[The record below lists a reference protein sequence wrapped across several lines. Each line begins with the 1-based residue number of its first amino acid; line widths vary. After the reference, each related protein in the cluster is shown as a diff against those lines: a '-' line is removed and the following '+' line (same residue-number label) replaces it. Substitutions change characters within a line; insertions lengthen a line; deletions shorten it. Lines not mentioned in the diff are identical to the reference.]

1 MAYTQKRSPLKQLSG
16 STYGPM
22 NKINKI
28 ATIGTPTSI
37 STPREKEERTVIS
50 PSGSGYINASES
62 ISSQVKKQKPNNSS
76 TSSIE
81 LPEVTDNSLKRANRK
96 EKRAERKEDRAAYK
110 SAYKENI
117 EPFTAAVPVD
127 SSFSSIMAATAQ
139 NIAKHLGSSISA
151 RKAAKKSLM
160 AEKPSSKIEPMTTKE
175 APKSVAPPTEERST
189 ISPSAKPTPTKT
201 KPAFLPLARKESN
214 ESGST
219 VKIKSIGEQLGLNTS
234 KMPKPP
240 TDLEMETGIKPIG
253 SQIGPKNF
261 KQNMYPDA
269 PWKKYAPESRAASK
283 AMEGMQRDMRNVFTE
298 GGTKR
303 ISSDQREI
311 INKAG
316 SDFDSYRSDAEKNR
330 YDQRASQ
337 RIERETDL
345 AKNKE
350 EKAKSMQEKRN
361 ESIEASKKRL
371 GINMVGDGFSK
382 AMLRKSK
389 YKK

>member
-1 MAYTQKRSPLKQLSG
+1 MAYNQKRSPLKQTSG
-16 STYGPM
+16 
-22 NKINKI
+22 
-28 ATIGTPTSI
+28 IGSVA
-37 STPREKEERTVIS
+37 SYKQERKNIES
-50 PSGSGYINASES
+50 DFSSGGGYINASTS
-62 ISSQVKKQKPNNSS
+62 LASQIKKQKPNNSF

-96 EKRAERKEDRAAYK
+96 EKRAESKEDRQAYK

-127 SSFSSIMAATAQ
+127 SSFSSMMAATAQ
-139 NIAKHLGSSISA
+139 NIAKHLGSAISA

-160 AEKPSSKIEPMTTKE
+160 EEKPSLVEPMTPKE
-175 APKSVAPPTEERST
+175 APKSFASPTEERSIT
-189 ISPSAKPTPTKT
+189 SPSVPSTPPKT

-214 ESGST
+214 ESESKI
-219 VKIKSIGEQLGLNTS
+219 KIKSIGEQLGLNTS

-240 TDLEMETGIKPIG
+240 TDLEMETGVKPIG

-303 ISSDQREI
+303 ISSDQRDI

>member
-1 MAYTQKRSPLKQLSG
+1 MAYTQKKSPLKQTSG
-16 STYGPM
+16 
-22 NKINKI
+22 
-28 ATIGTPTSI
+28 IGSVA
-37 STPREKEERTVIS
+37 SYKQERKNMES
-50 PSGSGYINASES
+50 DFSSGGGYINASES
-62 ISSQVKKQKPNNSS
+62 ISSQIKKQNPNNSS
-76 TSSIE
+76 TSSIQ
-81 LPEVTDNSLKRANRK
+81 LPDVTDNSLKRANRK
-96 EKRAERKEDRAAYK
+96 EKRAERKEDRGAYK

-127 SSFSSIMAATAQ
+127 SSFSSMMAATAQ
-139 NIAKHLGSSISA
+139 NIAKHLKSSISA

-175 APKSVAPPTEERST
+175 TPKSVAPPTEERST
-189 ISPSAKPTPTKT
+189 ISPSVKPTPTKT

-303 ISSDQREI
+303 ITSDKRDI

-316 SDFDSYRSDAEKNR
+316 SDFDNYRSDAEKNR

-337 RIERETDL
+337 RASQRIETESDL

-350 EKAKSMQEKRN
+350 EKAKSMQEKSN